1 MFVSDNVSR
10 VCPEVMAAI
19 EAANVGDAPSYG
31 GDAASLELDRAFSS
45 YFEKPVAAFPV
56 GTGSAANAI
65 ALSLATTRFGAIYC
79 HQSAHIETTE
89 CGGVESW
96 SGGTKLVLLP
106 GDQGG
111 LSAETLRSALAR
123 LPRGGAQSATPA
135 VVSITQGTE
144 VGTVYSREQIA
155 AISAVAHEHGMKVHM
170 DGARFSNALV
180 GLGCSAADTTW
191 RAGVDILSYGATKN
205 GGMSADA
212 VVIFEPALKEQA
224 GFLRRRNGQLYS
236 KMRYLSVQLLAL
248 LRNNVAE
255 RNARNA
261 NAMAKRLAHALSQI
275 PGARVLHPVE
285 INEIFIVLPE
295 AARQRLA
302 EAGYTPRLRTALGD
316 PHFRF
321 VTAWD
326 TSGEAVDRFVAA
338 AAGEKQTVRAS

>member
-1 MFVSDNVSR
+1 MFASDNISS
-10 VCPEVMAAI
+10 VCAEVMAAI
-19 EAANVGDAPSYG
+19 EAVNVGDAPGYG
-31 GDAASLELDRAFSS
+31 ADAASLELDRVFSG
-45 YFEKPVAAFPV
+45 YFEKPVAAFAV

-65 ALSLATTRFGAIYC
+65 ALSLATTRFAAIYC

-106 GDQGG
+106 GDQGR
-111 LSAETLRSALAR
+111 LSADALKSALAR
-123 LPRGGAQSATPA
+123 LPRGGAQSPTPA
-135 VVSITQGTE
+135 VVSLTQGTE
-144 VGTVYSREQIA
+144 AGTVYSLQQIA
-155 AISAVAHEHGMKVHM
+155 GIAAVAHERGMKVHM

-180 GLGCSAADTTW
+180 KLGCSAADMTW

-248 LRNNVAE
+248 LRDGIAE
-255 RNARNA
+255 RNAQNA
-261 NAMAKRLAHALSQI
+261 NAMAERLAQGLSQI
-275 PGARVLHPVE
+275 PGARFLQPVE
-285 INEIFIVLPE
+285 INEIFVALPE
-295 AARQRLA
+295 TARKRLA
-302 EAGYTPRLRTALGD
+302 EAGYTPRLRTASDD

-326 TSGEAVDRFVAA
+326 TSAEAIDRFVAV
-338 AAGEKQTVRAS
+338 AAGAKQIIRA